1 MDLSVII
8 PIYNEEANIEA
19 LYQRLRGVLDT
30 LRVSCELI
38 FVNDGSRDTSL
49 PLLRAL
55 AARDERVRYL
65 DFSRNFGHQIAVTA
79 GLDQARGAAVAIID
93 ADLQDPPELIADL
106 YAKLRQGYDVV
117 YAKRRSRQGE
127 SPAKRLTAKFFYR
140 ILARLTRVAIP
151 VDTGDFRIISRRV
164 VLALR
169 QMPEQHKFLRGQIA
183 WVGYRQTFVE
193 YDRAERAGGETGYT
207 YRKMLSFAL
216 DGITGFSD
224 TPLKA
229 ATLMG
234 FAVSGVAFLLM
245 VYTLYSRLA
254 RHDYEPG
261 WASLMMSILFL
272 GGVQLIA
279 VGVIGEYIARLSA
292 NVRQRPLYIVA
303 ETDQGPLGLG
313 PADTADP
320 APAASGAPVARPSTL
335 PATLPS
341 VAGR

>member
-19 LYQRLRGVLDT
+19 LYARLRGVVAGMGVAYEFL
-30 LRVSCELI
+30 
-38 FVNDGSRDTSL
+38 FVNDGSRDQSL
-49 PLLRAL
+49 TMLKDL
-55 AARDERVRYL
+55 AARDPRVHYFA
-65 DFSRNFGHQIAVTA
+65 FSRNFGHQIAVTA
-79 GLDQARGAAVAIID
+79 GLDHAQGAAVVIID
-93 ADLQDPPELIADL
+93 ADLQDPPELIVDL
-106 YAKLRQGYDVV
+106 YAKFQQGYDVV

-127 SPAKRLTAKFFYR
+127 SRAKKMTAKVFYR
-140 ILARLTRVAIP
+140 ILARITRISIP

-183 WVGYRQTFVE
+183 WIGFRQTSVG

-207 YRKMLSFAL
+207 YRKMLNFAL

-224 TPLKA
+224 APLKA

-234 FAVSGVAFLLM
+234 FTVSGIAFLLM
-245 VYTLYSRLA
+245 VYTLYARLA
-254 RHDYEPG
+254 RQDYEPG

-292 NVRQRPLYIVA
+292 NVRQRPLYLIA
-303 ETDQGPLGLG
+303 ESDEDLG
-313 PADTADP
+313 T
-320 APAASGAPVARPSTL
+320 RPK
-335 PATLPS
+335 
-341 VAGR
+341 